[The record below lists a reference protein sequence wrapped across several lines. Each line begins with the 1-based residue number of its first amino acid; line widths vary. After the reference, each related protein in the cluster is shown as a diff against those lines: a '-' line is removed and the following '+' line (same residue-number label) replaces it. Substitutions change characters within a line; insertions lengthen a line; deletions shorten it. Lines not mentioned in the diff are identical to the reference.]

1 MLPNT
6 PTFER
11 RALNRVTFGATDTD
25 EHYAQ
30 LLGWPAWVNE
40 QLAAPPGDDAALA
53 ALVRTAL
60 NEDAA
65 DRDITTIA
73 TVRAAERA
81 RARLVARQAGVI
93 SGVPLALA
101 TFRAL
106 DAEVSIRV
114 DADDGATL
122 AAGQD
127 VLFISGHARAIS
139 SSRSAHFTA
148 QTRPTQP
155 SACSSP
161 VPLTKESPMKQMRMS
176 VQAGSGFT
184 ATRT

>member
-1 MLPNT
+1 MT
-6 PTFER
+6 P
-11 RALNRVTFGATDTD
+11 GA
-25 EHYAQ
+25 HGFP
-30 LLGWPAWVNE
+30 L
-40 QLAAPPGDDAALA
+40 DDAALA

-114 DADDGATL
+114 DADDGATV
-122 AAGQD
+122 AAGLPVTPGPSLQTPAAEQPAAPSPAAPPP
-127 VLFISGHARAIS
+127 VISPTTTPRPQAPTPPES
-139 SSRSAHFTA
+139 SE
-148 QTRPTQP
+148 
-155 SACSSP
+155 
-161 VPLTKESPMKQMRMS
+161 PLQR
-176 VQAGSGFT
+176 
-184 ATRT
+184 

>member
-1 MLPNT
+1 MT
-6 PTFER
+6 P
-11 RALNRVTFGATDTD
+11 GA
-25 EHYAQ
+25 HGFP
-30 LLGWPAWVNE
+30 L
-40 QLAAPPGDDAALA
+40 DDAALA

-127 VLFISGHARAIS
+127 VLFISGHARAMLPNARRS
-139 SSRSAHFTA
+139 TSCSDSLVSHRSRRRTCAL
-148 QTRPTQP
+148 
-155 SACSSP
+155 SP
-161 VPLTKESPMKQMRMS
+161 GPAP
-176 VQAGSGFT
+176 
-184 ATRT
+184 